1 MSRKDI
7 KIMCREKHKSQNMPT
22 PCRGSGYSD
31 ASMSHSLHIIVA
43 SLDSSELVRLLTSTN
58 IIGESRKG
66 DRPLRNERDVCL
78 YFTEEQFSFLMHIA
92 EQCADGDDNSLT
104 EEAVLR
110 ALVRLL
116 QQMKVDM
123 TGVETEDEMLQRLED
138 AIETEIAR
146 ELVPE

>member
-1 MSRKDI
+1 MPALCRK
-7 KIMCREKHKSQNMPT
+7 
-22 PCRGSGYSD
+22 SGGSD
-31 ASMSHSLHIIVA
+31 ASMSHPPNIMIA
-43 SLDSSELVRLLTSTN
+43 PLDSSELVRLLISTN

-66 DRPLRNERDVCL
+66 DRPLKNDRDVCL
-78 YFTEEQFSFLMHIA
+78 YFTEEQFSFLIHIA

-116 QQMKVDM
+116 QQVKVDM
-123 TGVETEDEMLQRLED
+123 TAVKTGDEMLQRLED

-146 ELVPE
+146 EFVLE

>member
-1 MSRKDI
+1 
-7 KIMCREKHKSQNMPT
+7 
-22 PCRGSGYSD
+22 
-31 ASMSHSLHIIVA
+31 MSHPPNIMIA
-43 SLDSSELVRLLTSTN
+43 PLDSSELVKLLISTN

-66 DRPLRNERDVCL
+66 DRPLKNDQDVCL

-92 EQCADGDDNSLT
+92 GQYADGDDNSLT

-123 TGVETEDEMLQRLED
+123 TGVKTEDEMLQRLED
-138 AIETEIAR
+138 AIETEIVR
-146 ELVPE
+146 ELVLE